1 MQHPFI
7 TDLSDKSLEDLSKT
21 ISDLNTKL
29 NFAYRTQNGALIN
42 QLRMA
47 IESYNSEY
55 KKRIDE
61 LYKKNNVD
69 KQIKISND
77 RK

>member
-7 TDLSDKSLEDLSKT
+7 TDLSDKSLEDISK
-21 ISDLNTKL
+21 ILSDLNQKL
-29 NFAYRTQNGALIN
+29 NFAYRAQNGALIN

-47 IESYNSEY
+47 IESYNTEY

-61 LYKKNNVD
+61 MYKKNNIE
-69 KQIKISND
+69 KQINISSD
-77 RK
+77 RT